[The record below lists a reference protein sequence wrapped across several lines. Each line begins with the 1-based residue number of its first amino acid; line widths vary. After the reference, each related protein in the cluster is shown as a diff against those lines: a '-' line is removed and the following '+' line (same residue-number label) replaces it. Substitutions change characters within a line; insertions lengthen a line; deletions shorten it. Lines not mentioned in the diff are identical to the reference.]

1 MRDDALPGA
10 DVVHLLVDLALHGN
24 LGDGDAEVPASRAA
38 RGLREAAFRVVREVA
53 IVAEAV
59 ADARHVA
66 GFRVVNMLD
75 GSVNFAAGEND

>member
-1 MRDDALPGA
+1 MSSLGLPFTETWETA
-10 DVVHLLVDLALHGN
+10 T
-24 LGDGDAEVPASRAA
+24 PRISASRAA
-38 RGLREAAFRVVREVA
+38 RGLHEAAFRVVREVA

>member
-1 MRDDALPGA
+1 MVLPITETWETA
-10 DVVHLLVDLALHGN
+10 T
-24 LGDGDAEVPASRAA
+24 PRISASCAA

-59 ADARHVA
+59 ADARHDA